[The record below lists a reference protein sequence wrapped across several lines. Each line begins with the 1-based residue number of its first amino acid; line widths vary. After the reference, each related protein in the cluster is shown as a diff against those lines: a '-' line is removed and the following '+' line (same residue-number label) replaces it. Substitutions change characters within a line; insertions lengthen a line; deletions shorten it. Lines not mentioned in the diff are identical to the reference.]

1 MKKLLQNFGIIIL
14 TLVVL
19 AGIMSMIHVG
29 EEKPKDVG
37 INTLVAYVQDDK
49 VEKVEIE
56 KDTILVTVKDI
67 STVAEDERGKQL
79 KIKKEFGQSFTELME
94 NLGVPAEKIQG
105 VDIRIKEDPAWKTV
119 LLGIAPFLFPFLIIG
134 VFLYFMTR
142 QVQGANSKAMGFG
155 MSTAKQAKNDEKS
168 KKTFK
173 DVAGAYEAK
182 EELEEVVD
190 FLKHPQKF
198 TDMGAKIPRGVLL
211 MGAPGTGK
219 TLLAKAVAGEA
230 EVPFFHI
237 SGSEFVEMFV
247 GVGASRVRDLFSK
260 AKKAA
265 PAIVFIDEIDA
276 VGRKR
281 GAGLGGS
288 HDEREQTL
296 NQILVEMDGF
306 DPNVG
311 IIVIAATNRPDVLD
325 KALLRPGRF
334 DRRVVIALPDIK
346 EREEI
351 LAVHVRNKPLAKEV
365 SVKSLAER
373 TPGFSG
379 ADLENLLNEAAILAV
394 RKKSKTIT
402 EKMVRE
408 SIDKVLLGPEK
419 KSRIMT
425 EEDKEMTAYHEAGH
439 AIVGHFLEHCDPVR
453 KVSIIGR
460 GMAGGYTLSMPEKDK
475 HYRRLVEFKD
485 DMAMMMGGYVAEE
498 MQYGRDKLTTGPS
511 SDLKKATQLAKKMVM
526 QYGMSEELGPR
537 VYGDNEELIFLAQEI
552 HDKKNYSE
560 KTAEIIDREINEL
573 LKNAK
578 KEAERILTKHKDE
591 TERLVKKLLEGETVE
606 QEEFN
611 AIMEGKSLEKKE
623 EKKDE

>member
-14 TLVVL
+14 TLVLL
-19 AGIMSMIHVG
+19 AGVMSVLHAG

-37 INTLVAYVQDDK
+37 INTLVSYVIEDK
-49 VEKVEIE
+49 VEKVEVE
-56 KDTILVTVKDI
+56 KDTILVTVKDVD
-67 STVAEDERGKQL
+67 TVDMEERGKQL

-94 NLGVPAEKIQG
+94 NVGVSGEKLQAL
-105 VDIRIKEDPAWKTV
+105 DIRIKEDPVWKTI
-119 LLGIAPFLFPFLIIG
+119 LIGMAPFLFPFLIIG

-155 MSTAKQAKNDEKS
+155 ASSAKQAKTDEKS

-211 MGAPGTGK
+211 MGSPGTGK

-230 EVPFFHI
+230 QVPFFHI

-247 GVGASRVRDLFSK
+247 GVGASRVRDLFNK

-351 LAVHVRNKPLAKEV
+351 LGVHVKNKPLAKEV

-402 EKMVRE
+402 EEMVRE

-419 KSRIMT
+419 KSRLMT

-439 AIVGHFLEHCDPVR
+439 AIVGHFLENCDPVR

-460 GMAGGYTLSMPEKDK
+460 GMAGGYTLSMPDKDR

-498 MQYGRDKLTTGPS
+498 MQYGRDRLTTGPS

-591 TERLVKKLLEGETVE
+591 TERLVKKLLEVETVE

-611 AIMEGKSLEKKE
+611 AIMEGKGVEKK
-623 EKKDE
+623 

>member
-14 TLVVL
+14 TLVLL
-19 AGIMSMIHVG
+19 AGVMSVLHAG

-37 INTLVAYVQDDK
+37 INTLVSYVIEDK
-49 VEKVEIE
+49 VEKVEVE
-56 KDTILVTVKDI
+56 KDTILVTVKDVD
-67 STVAEDERGKQL
+67 TVDMEERGKQL

-94 NLGVPAEKIQG
+94 NVGVSGEKLQAL
-105 VDIRIKEDPAWKTV
+105 DIRIKEDPVWKTI
-119 LLGIAPFLFPFLIIG
+119 LIGMAPFLFPFLIIG

-155 MSTAKQAKNDEKS
+155 ASSAKQAKTDEKS

-211 MGAPGTGK
+211 MGSPGTGK

-230 EVPFFHI
+230 QVPFFHI

-247 GVGASRVRDLFSK
+247 GVGASRVRDLFNK

-351 LAVHVRNKPLAKEV
+351 LGVHVKNKPLAKEV

-402 EKMVRE
+402 EEMVRE
-408 SIDKVLLGPEK
+408 SVDKVLLGPEK
-419 KSRIMT
+419 KSRLMT

-439 AIVGHFLEHCDPVR
+439 AIVGHFLENCDPVR

-460 GMAGGYTLSMPEKDK
+460 GMAGGYTLSMPDKDR

-498 MQYGRDKLTTGPS
+498 MQYGRDRLTTGPS

-591 TERLVKKLLEGETVE
+591 TERLVKKLLEVETVE

-611 AIMEGKSLEKKE
+611 AIMEGKGVEKK
-623 EKKDE
+623 

>member
-14 TLVVL
+14 TLVLL
-19 AGIMSMIHVG
+19 AGVMSVLHAG

-37 INTLVAYVQDDK
+37 INTLVSYVIEDK
-49 VEKVEIE
+49 VEKVEVE
-56 KDTILVTVKDI
+56 KDTILVTVKDVD
-67 STVAEDERGKQL
+67 TVDMEERGKQL

-94 NLGVPAEKIQG
+94 NVGVSGEKLQAL
-105 VDIRIKEDPAWKTV
+105 DIRIKEDPVWKTI
-119 LLGIAPFLFPFLIIG
+119 LIGMAPFLFPFLIIG

-155 MSTAKQAKNDEKS
+155 ASSAKQAKTDEKS

-211 MGAPGTGK
+211 MGSPGTGK

-230 EVPFFHI
+230 QVPFFHI

-247 GVGASRVRDLFSK
+247 GVGASRVRDLFNK

-351 LAVHVRNKPLAKEV
+351 LGVHVKNKPLAKEV

-402 EKMVRE
+402 EEMVRE

-419 KSRIMT
+419 KSRLMT

-439 AIVGHFLEHCDPVR
+439 AIVGHFLENCDPVR

-460 GMAGGYTLSMPEKDK
+460 GMAGGDTLSMPDKDR

-498 MQYGRDKLTTGPS
+498 MQYGRDRLTTGPS

-591 TERLVKKLLEGETVE
+591 TERLVKKLLEVETVE

-611 AIMEGKSLEKKE
+611 AIMEGKGVEKK
-623 EKKDE
+623 